1 MAAASRASHCSHYS
15 TASAR
20 REIDDDPVPR
30 EKERKKERERE
41 GERERE
47 RERECSAPGLNRD
60 SGTRVLS
67 QARRIL
73 DLHAEVVADRPT
85 STGRCFRHIVREP
98 AVRTDSRLLRSRCA
112 A

>member
-1 MAAASRASHCSHYS
+1 MIRCL
-15 TASAR
+15 
-20 REIDDDPVPR
+20 
-30 EKERKKERERE
+30 ERKKERKRER
-41 GERERE
+41 GRERERE

-60 SGTRVLS
+60 SGTRV
-67 QARRIL
+67 L